1 MTFLRGPLALP
12 LGADIGREA
21 VTVVR
26 ATLSRDGIKV
36 RSTATRA
43 VPPATDS
50 EVDLK
55 IAETIRRVLDGLGTR
70 ERRCIL
76 AAPAGDVVHR
86 TFRVP
91 PGMGRREAER
101 SAALEADMLVPWP
114 PADRMVALDPIP
126 GRTGEML
133 LSIARLGAVSRVVT
147 IARAGGL
154 KPVAVDL
161 PVCAWRRAVPD
172 ADALLD
178 ATRERA
184 ELVIFGDVAG
194 ATHTFPP
201 RLIDERLATLVRAAL
216 VEARRDGLADVR
228 RLAVLA
234 AEDRSA
240 TLEALLRDDGYAI
253 APITCGAVR
262 APEWTYAFGLA
273 TWSTAAP
280 GVRRS

>member
-1 MTFLRGPLALP
+1 VRIFGRAVALP

-21 VTVVR
+21 VSIVG
-26 ATLSRDGIKV
+26 ATLSRDGVAV
-36 RSTATRA
+36 RETATRA

-50 EVDLK
+50 EIDLK
-55 IAETIRRVLDGLGTR
+55 IAETIRRILEGLATR

-76 AAPAGDVVHR
+76 AAPASDVVHR

-101 SAALEADMLVPWP
+101 SAALEADMLVPWSA
-114 PADRMVALDPIP
+114 ADRMVALDPIP
-126 GRTGEML
+126 GRAGEML
-133 LSIARLGAVSRVVT
+133 LSVARLGAVSRLVA

-172 ADALLD
+172 SDALLD
-178 ATRERA
+178 TTRERA
-184 ELVIFGDVAG
+184 ELVIFGDAAG
-194 ATHTFPP
+194 ATHAFPP

-216 VEARRDGLADVR
+216 VEARRDGVADVR

-234 AEDRSA
+234 IEDRF
-240 TLEALLRDDGYAI
+240 EALAACLRDDGYTI
-253 APITCGAVR
+253 APVTCGAAR
-262 APEWTYAFGLA
+262 APEWTYAYGLA
-273 TWSTAAP
+273 TWSVEPAGERA
-280 GVRRS
+280 S